1 MKLTEN
7 PQDDRVIQLGDL
19 RRLVKRADV
28 MELADDSSVLVTWG
42 RKSHVKTVSVEESTG
57 PGL

>member
-7 PQDDRVIQLGDL
+7 PQNGSFIQLGDL
-19 RRLVKRADV
+19 RRLVKRAEV
-28 MELADDSSVLVTWG
+28 MELTDDSSVLVTWG